1 MHHTHLHDAVRADQH
16 VLGLHVAVDDA
27 VRVEVVERLHELL
40 GDVPHLRLGQLL
52 VVLQDLEQL
61 PVRVPGGGQEE
72 EQEEEEE
79 EQEEEED
86 GGGGE
91 ATLLRKRDVRAW
103 SIYYTPHTT
112 NAALNSRAYR
122 AFRTT
127 PTLYCSMVVVFF
139 SRFALSSAR
148 TR

>member
-1 MHHTHLHDAVRADQH
+1 M
-16 VLGLHVAVDDA
+16 
-27 VRVEVVERLHELL
+27 
-40 GDVPHLRLGQLL
+40 
-52 VVLQDLEQL
+52 
-61 PVRVPGGGQEE
+61 RVPGGGQEE

-79 EQEEEED
+79 EEEEEED
-86 GGGGE
+86 GAGGE

-103 SIYYTPHTT
+103 PIYYTPHTT